1 MPNDTPSSHPMLSYI
16 DRLAI
21 AWQDFLILFGRVLL
35 GWIFLNSGWRKLMD
49 MPAFIKTSLIDR
61 NVPFPN
67 FLGYIAAPLEF
78 IGGLCIMLGFATRYA
93 AIAIL
98 AFTIAATLSSHRYW
112 EFTGANFRTQNTQFW
127 KNISM
132 MGGQI
137 LLFVVGAG
145 RYSID
150 ALLRRK

>member
-1 MPNDTPSSHPMLSYI
+1 MPNDTPSSHPMLSCT

-21 AWQDFLILFGRVLL
+21 AWRDFLILCGRLLL
-35 GWIFLNSGWRKLMD
+35 GWIFMQSGWRKLMD
-49 MPAFIKTSLIDR
+49 MPAFIKTSLVDR
-61 NVPFPN
+61 GVPFPN

-78 IGGLCIMLGFATRYA
+78 IGGVCILLGFATRYA
-93 AIAIL
+93 ALAIL
-98 AFTIAATLSSHRYW
+98 AFTIAATISSHRYW
-112 EFTGANFRTQNTQFW
+112 EFTGANYRAQSTQFW

-132 MGGQI
+132 MGGQV
-137 LLFVVGAG
+137 LLFVTAAG